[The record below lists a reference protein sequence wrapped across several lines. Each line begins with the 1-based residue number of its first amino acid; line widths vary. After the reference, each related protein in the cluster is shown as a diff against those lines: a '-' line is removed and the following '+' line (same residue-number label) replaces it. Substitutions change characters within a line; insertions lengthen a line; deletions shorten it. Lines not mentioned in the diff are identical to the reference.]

1 MKISINGEEQVLHLG
16 ESPPT
21 IKTVIKLLNHD
32 PRLIVVE
39 HNAKILPPN
48 KWEDEP
54 VKDGDTLEIVTS
66 VGGGS

>member
-1 MKISINGEEQVLHLG
+1 MKILINGEEQVLQLD
-16 ESPPT
+16 ERPPT
-21 IKTVIKLLNHD
+21 IKTVIKLLKHD

-54 VKDGDTLEIVTS
+54 VKDGDTLEIVTI